1 MKTGG
6 GKGIKKEMDKE
17 ERRIRQKKDN
27 YYTYMNC
34 HTYIRQGSVSRP
46 SALKQ

>member
-1 MKTGG
+1 MESKIFSVIVQRFVLPNQFTSRMKTGG

-27 YYTYMNC
+27 Y
-34 HTYIRQGSVSRP
+34 
-46 SALKQ
+46 